1 MEKPVEGEEEG
12 SSMGTRL
19 DAFVVDWDDDAVG
32 KVMSY
37 VRDWNTNAKHV
48 MVAQVSLRFPSDSC
62 HKILRPASFKT
73 CRSSDPPLL
82 SLSPDVVL
90 QTLLNCL
97 FRLIPF
103 DRLKRCCASKPAIL
117 DGLLSYT
124 DRHLN
129 RADRILQVTNNPRV
143 RET

>member
-1 MEKPVEGEEEG
+1 MIVLLVNG
-12 SSMGTRL
+12 S
-19 DAFVVDWDDDAVG
+19 V
-32 KVMSY
+32 Y
-37 VRDWNTNAKHV
+37 VT
-48 MVAQVSLRFPSDSC
+48 
-62 HKILRPASFKT
+62 
-73 CRSSDPPLL
+73 LL
-82 SLSPDVVL
+82 TLPFCSLSSYVVL

-129 RADRILQVTNNPRV
+129 RADRILQVTNPHLPYV
-143 RET
+143 MF